1 MNITI
6 SGHKHLSS
14 VIGEDDFL
22 DLFFEKKVDKWLSEL
37 SNLNEIARTE
47 PHAAYCGFVHGFKH
61 KLTYALRTTPGDAV
75 LLSPLEDHIRSS
87 FFPALA
93 GKSAISD
100 VERKL
105 LALLQRLGG
114 LGIID
119 FTQSPLDHYHASQ
132 DFCSPIINCIV
143 DQEHEV
149 NDSIYDERSQIKL
162 KSKSAKKTKDAEIAS
177 SIDVPEHLTKT
188 VELAKDKGSSS
199 WLTTLPLEMYGFH
212 LSKSEFRDAI
222 ALRYGWLPER
232 LPSKYVC
239 DETFTVEHALSSPRG
254 AFPMIR
260 HNEV

>member
-100 VERKL
+100 VERQL
-105 LALLQRLGG
+105 LALPPRLGG
-114 LGIID
+114 LGITD

-143 DQEHEV
+143 D
-149 NDSIYDERSQIKL
+149 
-162 KSKSAKKTKDAEIAS
+162 
-177 SIDVPEHLTKT
+177 
-188 VELAKDKGSSS
+188 
-199 WLTTLPLEMYGFH
+199 
-212 LSKSEFRDAI
+212 
-222 ALRYGWLPER
+222 
-232 LPSKYVC
+232 
-239 DETFTVEHALSSPRG
+239 
-254 AFPMIR
+254 
-260 HNEV
+260 